1 MNKIDK
7 SLIIFGIMGLFICI
21 PSLFICYNK
30 YENKNKNNNKYIDIY
45 I

>member
-1 MNKIDK
+1 MNEIDK

-30 YENKNKNNNKYIDIY
+30 NKNNNKYIDI
-45 I
+45 